1 MSDAIPVVVEDGVI
15 RPLVEIKRKGKWRG
29 ELRVFEEKSSE
40 PRETLK
46 DLRAR
51 VIRGFKQNFP
61 HLEFDP
67 ELSSLVGVDYTP
79 ESTFEEDQYLVMDYL
94 GDKYAKP

>member
-1 MSDAIPVVVEDGVI
+1 MSEAIPVVIEDGVI
-15 RPLVEIKRKGKWRG
+15 RPLGEIKTKGKWRG
-29 ELRVFEEKSSE
+29 ELRVFEERPSDSGE
-40 PRETLK
+40 ALK

-67 ELSSLVGVDYTP
+67 ELLALVGVDYTP
-79 ESTFEEDQYLVMDYL
+79 ETTFEEDHHLVMDYL
-94 GDKYAKP
+94 GEKYATA